1 MLIKAMLECGVQENL
16 GITGYPPE
24 MSVYLSLLSDTGI
37 HRYVSGEWGLHPPK
51 SDRNN
56 ISYTWS
62 TIEAFLDDCEWSVS
76 QSQNSINVWK
86 NPRSV

>member
-37 HRYVSGEWGLHPPK
+37 HRYVSGEWGFHPPQE
-51 SDRNN
+51 SDLRTRF
-56 ISYTWS
+56 S
-62 TIEAFLDDCEWSVS
+62 
-76 QSQNSINVWK
+76 
-86 NPRSV
+86 